1 METLKSAVPDAL
13 KQEISNST
21 PSQLPLTCSSLLDF
35 FHNLPQFHQMIKDLT
50 DPSVALCCKDRNAA
64 LETKLKGNECFS
76 KGEYSNALLFYS
88 KALRLAPVDMD
99 DMEINLVAL
108 LYVNRASTLQKM
120 GLLLECLRDCSRAL
134 RVSPH
139 YAKAWFRRGKA
150 NISLGKFEDAIRDLN
165 ISLMLEI
172 SSSGKRQ
179 IEAELKIALDKFKRI
194 GIPRKKTNQNQSE
207 VPVII
212 PTCYMTL
219 FPIPSKVLKQLDRI
233 RRNFLWEGNKK
244 DHKFHLVK

>member
-21 PSQLPLTCSSLLDF
+21 PSQLPSTCSSLLDF

-134 RVSPH
+134 RVSPR

-207 VPVII
+207 VPGL
-212 PTCYMTL
+212 M
-219 FPIPSKVLKQLDRI
+219 
-233 RRNFLWEGNKK
+233 
-244 DHKFHLVK
+244 